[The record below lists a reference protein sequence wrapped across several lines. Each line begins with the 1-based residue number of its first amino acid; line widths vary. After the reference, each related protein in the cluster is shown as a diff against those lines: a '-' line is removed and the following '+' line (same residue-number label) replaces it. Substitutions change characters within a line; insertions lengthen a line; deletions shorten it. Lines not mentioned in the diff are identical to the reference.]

1 MRRINRIRTRPVTGA
16 KRLANR
22 FVPTSIIT
30 EDDTFITE
38 SNKLITKQSKNNV
51 NNSVHS

>member
-16 KRLANR
+16 KRLVNR
-22 FVPTSIIT
+22 FEPTVIVT
-30 EDDTFITE
+30 KDDTLITE